1 MTWLDAPVER
11 RPLVVVE
18 DHLYHT
24 GELVGAL
31 AAARPD
37 LLAQLT
43 AVALDRPGPD
53 TDAAVA
59 DCRRRYP
66 GLRIIAA
73 TTAPAPASGA
83 AATTNAAEP
92 DRLTAADIADP
103 AACARLIARQL
114 RPGGVLVQDVQLAT
128 LPFVPADRWWES
140 IYLAATVRGLFAD
153 RPPLVRFLSNKRGY
167 TATFGRDLAEA
178 GFDPRD
184 VMDKTALDAS
194 VVPTLIRLLDTGFPM
209 TLAVSLG
216 GAPAAA
222 ARSLRA
228 SSHDAERRELAGR
241 LDLLLWADATGCELT
256 GRLVE
261 RDPTARGLA
270 LRPGHEATSWRALL
284 ADRLDGGDGLP
295 VISVGERIGP
305 RGVDRAEAT
314 NLAAR
319 HIHTLR
325 GRLREPGAIIT
336 AHHAYRLRDDLDI
349 AICQPMPPP

>member
-59 DCRRRYP
+59 DCHRRYP
-66 GLRIIAA
+66 GLRIVAA
-73 TTAPAPASGA
+73 TAAPEA
-83 AATTNAAEP
+83 

-114 RPGGVLVQDVQLAT
+114 RPGGLLVQDVQLAT
-128 LPFVPADRWWES
+128 LPFIPADRWWES

-194 VVPTLIRLLDTGFPM
+194 VVPTLVRLIDAAFPM

-216 GAPAAA
+216 GSAAVLGGAPAAT
-222 ARSLRA
+222 ARNVRA

-241 LDLLLWADATGCELT
+241 LDVLLWADATGCELT

-261 RDPTARGLA
+261 RDPAARGLV

-284 ADRLDGGDGLP
+284 ADRLNRGDGLP
-295 VISVGERIGP
+295 VIAVGERIGP

-325 GRLREPGAIIT
+325 SRLRDPGAIIT

-349 AICQPMPPP
+349 AICQPLSPP